1 MNWTTKTGEE
11 IPISQMTTSHIE
23 NCIKLMERSGN
34 TESFFV
40 TFDEEGKPW
49 GCPDT
54 NYLYA
59 ALVEEME
66 ARKK

>member
-1 MNWTTKTGEE
+1 MNWITKDGVE

-34 TESFFV
+34 THSLYCA
-40 TFDEEGKPW
+40 FDEDGSPW
-49 GCPDT
+49 ADRDT

-59 ALVEEME
+59 ALVEELE

>member
-1 MNWTTKTGEE
+1 MNWITKDGVE

-34 TESFFV
+34 THSLYCA
-40 TFDEEGKPW
+40 FDEDGSPW
-49 GCPDT
+49 ADPDA

-59 ALVEEME
+59 ALVEELE
-66 ARKK
+66 ARLK